1 MARKKKDTLQTD
13 DLTKMGKGRKDG
25 TPSPGQLGG
34 EGSDDETYTTWKK
47 RVERSKKVREN
58 WERDYEVEECEN
70 YIIGRQY
77 GFGKGRG
84 PALTRGDQVILNHVL
99 ATIKT
104 ILPNLVYQAPKFFV
118 RPKPG
123 QAQPAHEEDAR
134 VAEGVLETIAN
145 HQQNL
150 KHAARLA
157 ILQNFSRI
165 AVLKVVYDP
174 KLVPNPSAGEPIY
187 ATDANGNAVKGQDG
201 QSVPMKNPLTGE
213 PLMEPDKILREDLY
227 RWEWVDARFMLL
239 PDEGP
244 DPTKWTWVGEEIV
257 VPLKEAKEDDRF
269 PKDLRQQFN
278 ANIIEASTTHSRQSR
293 TKPLE
298 EPDPLFRYYEIY
310 DFKNKT
316 QLMWADGQEFQE
328 YLVHRPL
335 PAGIADHPYAIL
347 CGFNPI
353 LGPDPLPWPYPYVKD
368 WLGPQR
374 EYNIRRQQIMEG
386 AKRSA
391 RKFFYDDNTFPNEQE
406 AAKAL
411 QNPQDMVGAK
421 INDVARPPVIATTP
435 DINPA
440 IYKDVP
446 LIMAD
451 WRIITG
457 QTGARLAGPDSDT
470 ATEATFVERAA
481 NLRDADLQDAV
492 NDWLTIAGQKMY
504 QLVRA
509 TLTLKIW
516 VKLRGFSDEEFDK
529 YVMEEYKVDPAML
542 QQLPGAKE
550 LLMQEYGNETWKPI
564 TREELDFEAEVTVVP
579 GSSRPK
585 NLDVERRAFMSFLQL
600 LGQAPQLAMS
610 KELMTE
616 ISKMFEIDNKR
627 LVDELCALAMKMVQV
642 NANQAGR
649 NQGQTADAA
658 QSNGMPGVPP
668 ELSAVLSQATGGM
681 R

>member
-1 MARKKKDTLQTD
+1 MAKKKSDEKPAKKPTN
-13 DLTKMGKGRKDG
+13 DG
-25 TPSPGQLGG
+25 TPSPGQLGSAAR
-34 EGSDDETYTTWKK
+34 EDEDFTTWKK
-47 RVERSKKVREN
+47 RIERSKKVREN

-104 ILPNLVYQAPKFFV
+104 ILPNLVYQAPKFFI

-123 QAQPAHEEDAR
+123 QAAPAHEDDAR
-134 VAEGVLETIAN
+134 VAEGVLSTIATRA
-145 HQQNL
+145 QNL
-150 KHAARLA
+150 KKAARLA

-165 AVLKVVYDP
+165 AVLKVCYDP
-174 KLVPNPSAGEPIY
+174 ELVPNPGAGEPIM
-187 ATDANGNAVKGQDG
+187 ATDQAGNALNDDYGQPIQMKDPLKGT
-201 QSVPMKNPLTGE
+201 PLVE
-213 PLMEPDKILREDLY
+213 PAKILREDVY

-244 DPTKWTWVGEEIV
+244 DPTKWTWLGEEIV
-257 VPLKEAKEDDRF
+257 VPLKEAKEDERF
-269 PKDLRQQFN
+269 PKDLRDQFN
-278 ANIIEASTTHSRQSR
+278 ANIIEASTTYSRQSR

-310 DFKNKT
+310 DFKKKA

-328 YLVHRPL
+328 YLVNRPL
-335 PAGIADHPYAIL
+335 PKGIDEHPYAIL
-347 CGFNPI
+347 PGFNPI

-391 RKFFYDDNTFPNEQE
+391 RKFVYDDDTFPNSEE
-406 AAKAL
+406 AAKLL

-421 INDVARPPVIATTP
+421 INDVMRPPVMLTAP
-435 DINPA
+435 DINAA
-440 IYKDVP
+440 IYKDIP
-446 LIMAD
+446 LILND

-457 QTGARLAGPDSDT
+457 QTGARLAGPDADT

-492 NDWLTIAGQKMY
+492 NDWLTIAGHKMY

-509 TLTLKIW
+509 TLTLKLW

-529 YVMEEYKVDPAML
+529 YVQEEHGVDPLVL
-542 QQLPGAKE
+542 QQIPGAKE
-550 LLMQEYGNETWKPI
+550 LLMAHFGQEAWKPV
-564 TREELDFEAEVTVVP
+564 TREQLDFEAEVTVVP

-610 KELMTE
+610 KQLMTQIAE
-616 ISKMFEIDNKR
+616 MFEISNTR
-627 LVDELCALAMKMVQV
+627 LVDELVALSQKMVQV

-649 NQGQTADAA
+649 NQGGSANGGGDPSALPETGAA
-658 QSNGMPGVPP
+658 LWGV
-668 ELSAVLSQATGGM
+668 TGGM
-681 R
+681 